1 MAKKCTSVIF
11 EEDVVDSMTAFMK
24 DEDRKDF
31 GPAVNIILRR
41 YFKMRDLGVNS
52 TVSKSDLQAIIN
64 RIDDDE
70 SIRYVGQTSN
80 LLKQLITE

>member
-11 EEDVVDSMTAFMK
+11 DEDVVDSMKSLMK

-41 YFKMRDLGVNS
+41 YFNMSYFNMRNVRGVN
-52 TVSKSDLQAIIN
+52 K
-64 RIDDDE
+64 
-70 SIRYVGQTSN
+70 
-80 LLKQLITE
+80 K